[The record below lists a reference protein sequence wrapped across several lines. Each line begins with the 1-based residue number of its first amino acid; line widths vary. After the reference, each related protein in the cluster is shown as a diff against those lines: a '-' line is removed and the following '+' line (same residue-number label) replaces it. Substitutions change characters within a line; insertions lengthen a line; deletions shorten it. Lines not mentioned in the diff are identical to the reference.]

1 VGPIFFSFFFFFLT
15 PCNLILTSHDLHFFP
30 GDLVAGG
37 LPVTP
42 APPYGWISSTSPATD
57 VTSTPPLNPALPSWC
72 HGFPLPSRS
81 SATAPWVLAT
91 ATRGFPPPRASTSM
105 SSVAHIPSYFAAP
118 HGILSSS
125 QKPPRARSFL
135 PSPLPMGVGCWCR
148 RSDSQPFGTVAAEPS
163 LATEQAQMP
172 PCYKLQPLVL
182 QRKGGGKLLM
192 SSLLGAP
199 GAAARSDLG
208 CHLCYQRRA
217 RVLPKHAGADT
228 CGRQHCC

>member
-1 VGPIFFSFFFFFLT
+1 VRGPHLFLFFLLLS
-15 PCNLILTSHDLHFFP
+15 NSLQ
-30 GDLVAGG
+30 
-37 LPVTP
+37 
-42 APPYGWISSTSPATD
+42 PYPHESR
-57 VTSTPPLNPALPSWC
+57 PPLLSRRPCCRW
-72 HGFPLPSRS
+72 PSRNS
-81 SATAPWVLAT
+81 CASLWLDSVDLAGYRRYFDPAAEPRAPILVPWLPAAISVVRHRDPWL
-91 ATRGFPPPRASTSM
+91 PPPRASTSM